1 MQRPGPEPQR
11 PHGHPR
17 PELRGLVPP
26 PDPMTATFWIASYIV
41 LGGLF
46 VFLVVCIVMMFR

>member
-1 MQRPGPEPQR
+1 MQRSGPEPQR

-17 PELRGLVPP
+17 PELRGLAPP